1 MLILDFPNAPCPIG
15 QSTIEPQCALG
26 TKCSSTEL
34 RTDDGKFRKKSVIF
48 QAFNNISYHIRRK
61 RTVHFGIPPT
71 CKPLYSSTCQL
82 TTFCPFFSKNFN
94 TMAAFLSTK
103 LQPGR
108 KKSILAKVCFDAK
121 RGQHA
126 MLAK

>member
-1 MLILDFPNAPCPIG
+1 
-15 QSTIEPQCALG
+15 
-26 TKCSSTEL
+26 
-34 RTDDGKFRKKSVIF
+34 
-48 QAFNNISYHIRRK
+48 
-61 RTVHFGIPPT
+61 
-71 CKPLYSSTCQL
+71 
-82 TTFCPFFSKNFN
+82 
-94 TMAAFLSTK
+94 MAAFLSTK

>member
-1 MLILDFPNAPCPIG
+1 MWRN
-15 QSTIEPQCALG
+15 
-26 TKCSSTEL
+26 
-34 RTDDGKFRKKSVIF
+34 
-48 QAFNNISYHIRRK
+48 

-71 CKPLYSSTCQL
+71 CKPLYSLTCQL
-82 TTFCPFFSKNFN
+82 TTFCPFFGKDFN
-94 TMAAFLSTK
+94 IMAAFLSTK

-108 KKSILAKVCFDAK
+108 KKSILAKVCFEAK